1 MKAYLLNGAYEAG
14 DATDTLASPVVEA
27 LRNQG
32 MQTKLFTL
40 RDMDIAFCTGCF
52 GCWTTNGGQCVVRD
66 DGFDLAREA
75 RKADLLVL
83 LTPVVFGGYGWQL
96 KKAMD
101 RLLPDLAPYFLPG
114 QEPEAYQ
121 EFAALLGIG
130 VQTQEDKNEASMFLS
145 LVKRNAVNYHS
156 ASYASMVTQAGAE
169 AESFLSQLQRTLS
182 TLEAQR

>member
-1 MKAYLLNGAYEAG
+1 MKAYLLNGAYVAG
-14 DATDTLASPVVEA
+14 DATDVLAPTVLQA
-27 LRNQG
+27 LKDHA
-32 MQTKLFTL
+32 MPAKLCTL

-66 DGFDLAREA
+66 DGYDLAQEA
-75 RKADLLVL
+75 RQVDLLVL

-114 QEPEAYQ
+114 QEPVPFQ

-130 VQTQEDKNEASMFLS
+130 VQAQEDQAQASMLLS
-145 LVKRNAVNYHS
+145 LVKRNAANYHS
-156 ASYASMVTQAGAE
+156 SSYAAMVTRAGTD
-169 AESFLSQLQRTLS
+169 AESFRSQLHGALS